1 MVEDEKKR
9 YRPTKNYLEHLPSLN
24 LNAFETEVMR
34 CEFERVA
41 ARQPMDTLSMKRYEL
56 PPPPPGKMTD
66 VAAWGECVDNSMAQL
81 EHQATRIMN
90 LELMNEFGSEAW
102 KAHNNVLQHM
112 LTRSQAQLQECKKEI
127 QELNW
132 SRKSMQTKAGEE
144 LRHLESS
151 WVSLVSRNYEIEQA
165 CVLLEAEIA
174 KFEREKESQ
183 EQVAPRPMKVGN
195 SGGGHVPEDNADD
208 EDDEDMDDDDD
219 DDEIDKR
226 K

>member
-1 MVEDEKKR
+1 MSHDVIVDALPYIDTGYDEPGVREAALAMVEDEKKR
-9 YRPTKNYLEHLPSLN
+9 YRPTKNYLEHLPALN
-24 LNAFETEVMR
+24 LSTFETEVMR

-90 LELMNEFGSEAW
+90 LELMSEYGAECW
-102 KAHNNVLQHM
+102 KSHNASLQSM
-112 LTRSQAQLQECKKEI
+112 LTRSQALLQDLKKEI

-174 KFEREKESQ
+174 KMKEKERERAS
-183 EQVAPRPMKVGN
+183 
-195 SGGGHVPEDNADD
+195 
-208 EDDEDMDDDDD
+208 
-219 DDEIDKR
+219 
-226 K
+226 